1 MFIAALGT
9 VDKTCSIFQQKQKWK
24 KKKKKKKHLEANS
37 L

>member
-24 KKKKKKKHLEANS
+24 KKKKNHLEANS